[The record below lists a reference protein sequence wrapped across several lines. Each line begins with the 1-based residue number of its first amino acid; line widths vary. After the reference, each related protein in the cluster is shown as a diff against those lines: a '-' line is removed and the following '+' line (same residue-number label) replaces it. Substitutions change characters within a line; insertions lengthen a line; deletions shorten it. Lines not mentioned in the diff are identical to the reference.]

1 MNNLKRFGFV
11 SRELG
16 KKSSLGLL
24 LSMAKQE
31 LARTEGILAQVQEVR
46 DRGAYF
52 GGQENGS

>member
-1 MNNLKRFGFV
+1 
-11 SRELG
+11 
-16 KKSSLGLL
+16 
-24 LSMAKQE
+24 MAKQE